1 MAKNDFAAEAA
12 QNYEQ
17 KCLVVLVL
25 DVSGSMNLENRIGEM
40 NKGLQEFYND
50 IRDDETASQRLEI
63 SIITFSNEA
72 RTIQE
77 PSLVTNFQMPT
88 LTARGTTAMVT
99 AVNEA
104 IDKVEAR
111 KQWYKNTGQTY
122 FRPWIVLMTDG
133 EPDDDQ
139 DVEALAARIKRE
151 TEGKHFQFMPIGVGD
166 ANMAVLTK
174 LQGNMPALKLEGTKF
189 MSFFQWLSSSMDTIT
204 KAKEGETVDLSQG
217 IDDWMTP
224 FKIEI

>member
-12 QNYEQ
+12 KNYEQ

>member
-25 DVSGSMNLENRIGEM
+25 DVSGSMNLEDRIGEM

-50 IRDDETASQRLEI
+50 ITDDETASQRLEI
-63 SIITFSNEA
+63 SVITFNHEVK
-72 RTIQE
+72 TILE

-111 KQWYKNTGQTY
+111 KKWYKDTGQAY
-122 FRPWIVLMTDG
+122 YRPWIVLMTDG
-133 EPDDDQ
+133 EPDEDQ
-139 DVEALAARIKRE
+139 DVDGLAARIKQE

-166 ANMAVLTK
+166 ANMSILAK
-174 LQGNMPALKLEGTKF
+174 IQGSLPALKLEGTKF
-189 MSFFQWLSSSMDTIT
+189 MSFFQWLSASMSTI
-204 KAKEGETVDLSQG
+204 ANAREGDTVDVSQG

-224 FKIEI
+224 FKIDV